1 MQLAL
6 PLQETLLELSTLER
20 NGDVEVVQVKSE
32 EQQELERLSAKQ
44 MRIRDAAA
52 SAQLAVDD
60 MELEIRRIQDDER
73 KLRRR
78 LDDDRRQLGAA
89 TDEELRKD
97 LQHDLHSA
105 QVRIQNLTSEMQE
118 AHNEVH
124 ALRANRD
131 LYQQQLREIEA
142 EVAAAQRAVDAL
154 PVDTSE
160 EDVRGR
166 VEKLRAALP
175 EEVLAAYEERRS
187 ENGIG
192 AAKFNGR
199 SCGGC
204 HIMLPVAEASRI
216 RQAPE
221 TEVPECGECGS
232 YLIRGQAA

>member
-1 MQLAL
+1 MQLEL
-6 PLQETLLELSTLER
+6 PLQEKLLEIATLER
-20 NGDVEVVQVKSE
+20 NGDVGLQPEASE
-32 EQQELERLSAKQ
+32 EAKELAKL
-44 MRIRDAAA
+44 RKKLGRTRDASA

-60 MELEIRRIQDDER
+60 MELEIRRIQEDER

-89 TDEELRKD
+89 TDPTTRKD
-97 LQHDLHSA
+97 LQHDLHSS
-105 QVRIQNLTSEMQE
+105 QVRLQNLTSEMQE

-131 LYQQQLREIEA
+131 LYRQQLGEL
-142 EVAAAQRAVDAL
+142 EVEVEKAQRAADAVPL
-154 PVDTSE
+154 DTTV
-160 EDVRGR
+160 EDARGR
-166 VEKLRAALP
+166 VEKLKGELP
-175 EEVLAAYEERRS
+175 ADILAAYEERRS

-216 RQAPE
+216 RQAPA

-232 YLIRGQAA
+232 YLIRGRA